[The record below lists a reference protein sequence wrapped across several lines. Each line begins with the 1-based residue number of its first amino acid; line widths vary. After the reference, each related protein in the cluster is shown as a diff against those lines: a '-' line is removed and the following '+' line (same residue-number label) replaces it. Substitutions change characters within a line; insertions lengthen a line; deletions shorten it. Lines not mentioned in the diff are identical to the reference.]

1 MYQSSIS
8 IIQECVAEESA
19 QGCVIDVYRLAS
31 AVHAD
36 CPDLTHDDVVKAIE
50 WAVAKANGKAVWD
63 RRAA

>member
-8 IIQECVAEESA
+8 IIQECVGEELARGS
-19 QGCVIDVYRLAS
+19 VIDVYRLAS

-36 CPDLTHDDVVKAIE
+36 CPDLALRDVVKAIE
-50 WAVAKANGKAVWD
+50 WVVAKANGEAVWN